1 MKHVYLAA
9 VLLGVAGSPAF
20 AQSPVVAPIVQTIS
34 GTRLDVSA
42 TGEVS
47 RVPDV
52 AIISAGVQTRSA
64 TATGAISEN
73 AARMER
79 VRAALKA
86 AGIADRDIQ
95 TSNISLNPEYRY
107 VENQP
112 PRLTGYTASNQVNVR
127 FRDIRNTGRILD
139 ALVAQGANQI
149 NGPSLTIDKP
159 EAALDEARANAIAVG
174 RARAE
179 LYARAL
185 GMRVVRLLSVTEGG
199 GYGSPPPVV
208 MMRAERGMAVGAADS
223 KIDPGE
229 QQLQVTVSMSFE
241 LR

>member
-1 MKHVYLAA
+1 MRW
-9 VLLGVAGSPAF
+9 SP
-20 AQSPVVAPIVQTIS
+20 
-34 GTRLDVSA
+34 
-42 TGEVS
+42 
-47 RVPDV
+47 
-52 AIISAGVQTRSA
+52 
-64 TATGAISEN
+64 
-73 AARMER
+73 
-79 VRAALKA
+79 
-86 AGIADRDIQ
+86 
-95 TSNISLNPEYRY
+95 
-107 VENQP
+107 
-112 PRLTGYTASNQVNVR
+112 
-127 FRDIRNTGRILD
+127 
-139 ALVAQGANQI
+139 QGANQI

-208 MMRAERGMAVGAADS
+208 MMRAERGAAIGAADS